1 MKQASKKEDTK
12 QRILDEALR
21 LFSQSGYDA
30 VSVERIASAVGI
42 KAPSLYKHFKS
53 KQEIFDAIVAETYRR
68 YDTFTDG
75 IDVHVSESKVDE
87 KVFDGISEEMLAKKV
102 RHLIE
107 YSLHD
112 EYVSRFRRMM
122 TIEQFRNAEFAAMYS
137 ERLVRYHAGLF
148 RALIKSGTLIG
159 EDPDTLALEYVAP
172 VVLMV
177 EVCDRQP
184 EREAECLKRL
194 EAHVRNFYRTYSPH
208 MVKTA
213 EKRGGNCRNNRNA
226 DS

>member
-1 MKQASKKEDTK
+1 MNKSPKKEDTK

-30 VSVERIASAVGI
+30 VSVERIATAVGI

-68 YDTFTDG
+68 YDTFTEG
-75 IDVHVSESKVDE
+75 IDVLVSECKADE
-87 KVFDGISEEMLAKKV
+87 NVFDGISEEMLAEKV
-102 RHLIE
+102 KQLIE

-137 ERLVRYHAGLF
+137 ERYLERLVRYHAGLF
-148 RALIKSGTLIG
+148 RALIKSGTIIG
-159 EDPDTLALEYVAP
+159 DVAP

-177 EVCDRQP
+177 EICDRQP
-184 EREAECLKRL
+184 EREAECMNRL
-194 EAHVRNFYRTYSPH
+194 EAHVRSFYRTYSPH
-208 MVKTA
+208 MVKKA
-213 EKRGGNCRNNRNA
+213 EKRGGRN
-226 DS
+226 D

>member
-1 MKQASKKEDTK
+1 MKQPPKKEDTK

-21 LFSQSGYDA
+21 LFSQSGFEA

-68 YDTFTDG
+68 YDLFTDG
-75 IDVHVSESKVDE
+75 IDVHVSESKADVKVFEEISEDMLSE
-87 KVFDGISEEMLAKKV
+87 KV
-102 RHLIE
+102 RQLID

-122 TIEQFRNAEFAAMYS
+122 TIEQFRNSDFAKMYTERYV

-148 RALIKSGTLIG
+148 RALIKSGTIIG
-159 EDPDTLALEYVAP
+159 EDPDTLALEYTAP
-172 VVLMV
+172 VILMV
-177 EVCDRQP
+177 EICDRQP
-184 EREAECLKRL
+184 EKEEECMKRID
-194 EAHVRNFYRTYSPH
+194 AHVRNFFRTYSPQK
-208 MVKTA
+208 VNQA
-213 EKRGGNCRNNRNA
+213 EKRGGKHDR
-226 DS
+226 